1 MAHTYISQLVHVVFS
16 TKSRRD
22 LIPENNLD
30 EVWRYLAGIA
40 RKNGFK
46 AIAIGGTQN
55 HAHALLSLPET
66 VPLSKAVQL
75 MKGGSS
81 KWIHEKFGREFAWQE
96 AYGAFTIGV
105 SQIEATVAYIN
116 AQIAHHQKAS
126 FEAEFVS
133 FLKKH
138 GIEYDKRYVLG

>member
-16 TKSRRD
+16 TKSRRNI
-22 LIPENNLD
+22 LPENLD
-30 EVWRYLAGIA
+30 EVWSYIAGIA

-46 AIAIGGTQN
+46 AVAVGGTQN
-55 HAHALLSLPET
+55 HVHVLLSVPAT

-75 MKGGSS
+75 VKGGSS
-81 KWIHEKFGREFAWQE
+81 KWIHEKFGLTFAWQE

-105 SQIEATVAYIN
+105 SQMNATVSYIN
-116 AQIAHHQKAS
+116 SQKEHHKKSS

-133 FLKKH
+133 FLKRH
-138 GIEYDKRYVLG
+138 GIEYDERYVLG